1 MRQNPVAPP
10 LRPQEPQPLTS
21 HKLRFSI
28 GAQVVAIHCL
38 VIFGPLGYV
47 LYRNW
52 LTPQESAF
60 KVKLV
65 GPLSTGEE
73 VGPPSRLRPSP
84 NPGPPEP
91 PAPEPPA
98 PEPPKPVPP
107 SPKPPE
113 PPPVPKP
120 AVKKPS
126 PKPPVVRKPTP
137 KPPVVKK
144 PVQKQP
150 ARQTTQRKPATQQR
164 PRQLSAAEQVA
175 LARRNATKYG
185 NGGGSN
191 TNMAVPIGNADR
203 AQTYGKQNN
212 GTPGG
217 GAKGEDERYWS
228 RLGNYIKMRW
238 SEPPG
243 SLLGDARPQ
252 VTIQLAI
259 AGDGRVTDARIIR
272 RSGNRSMDESVQ
284 RMLANLDRVPAPS
297 NGSTSIQMILRT
309 QD

>member
-1 MRQNPVAPP
+1 M
-10 LRPQEPQPLTS
+10 
-21 HKLRFSI
+21 
-28 GAQVVAIHCL
+28 
-38 VIFGPLGYV
+38 
-47 LYRNW
+47 
-52 LTPQESAF
+52 
-60 KVKLV
+60 
-65 GPLSTGEE
+65 
-73 VGPPSRLRPSP
+73 
-84 NPGPPEP
+84 
-91 PAPEPPA
+91 
-98 PEPPKPVPP
+98 
-107 SPKPPE
+107 
-113 PPPVPKP
+113 
-120 AVKKPS
+120 
-126 PKPPVVRKPTP
+126 RKPTP

-185 NGGGSN
+185 DGGGSN